1 MAFGGA
7 FGQVPQSPF
16 GQGLSQMP
24 FGQQNQTAQ
33 TSTGFGQSNPQQ
45 AGVNVFG
52 QPNVQAQQFG
62 QQQSGNQ
69 VTAQFGQQQQQSASS
84 GKWYSIVGIVLI
96 RLFLMMREA
105 KLFLMRETRDFFLRV
120 LLTRV
125 TIYYLL
131 RYSLSSPPYYY
142 D

>member
-1 MAFGGA
+1 MFSLDTELNTQKHALIELELELELELSKSKCTRAHIKMAFGGA

-24 FGQQNQTAQ
+24 FGQQNQSAQ

-45 AGVNVFG
+45 AGLAMFG

-84 GKWYSIVGIVLI
+84 GK
-96 RLFLMMREA
+96 
-105 KLFLMRETRDFFLRV
+105 
-120 LLTRV
+120 
-125 TIYYLL
+125 
-131 RYSLSSPPYYY
+131 
-142 D
+142 